1 MYNVFKRPMFKLGG
15 QADQGSGIM
24 SYVEPRQNYMFGN
37 IVQPLTPTQQ
47 TYSDI
52 VQQNPYTGYAI
63 GGRIGYQKAGPVNP
77 ITPGTLPTV
86 KSPYPTYGRE
96 QAIESMYGKEGIQNA
111 YQKEVDRYKKDILG
125 IQEQMGMLSQDP
137 DSGVFLPG
145 AEENMSKTEQ
155 GLAKLLSPEGK
166 KAFETRKLEE
176 FNKVRKQEG
185 LTSLVQKEEPKTTV
199 AGGGEEDDTRE
210 ARLKETIKTD
220 PRNEVRKEADML
232 KELLKD
238 EGLTTAENAL
248 IVAKALATPGGFN
261 AKVQAAADLALPI
274 MRQRSKLD
282 KEVVLEAYKTTKE
295 IEKAKIA
302 AGKKS
307 APQEILDESVQTQL
321 NVAKKTKDPVTGET
335 LYNGRTRD
343 QIRNQVYAAYTQ
355 KITYAQQQQAAA
367 VIEKAKENIARATE
381 EATKKGKQPDQ
392 RVIDKNKRD
401 IEISEKLLSGQ
412 LYAKGGRV
420 KKQLGGMSDET
431 VTEAGTQTSDVLVDT
446 NVEGVPEKPVQK
458 LSFEEIR
465 TRLPREIT
473 DDIVKLIASSAEAL
487 QDFSYIRT
495 QQDVNEFNV
504 KYGVNLV
511 LPQGS

>member
-24 SYVEPRQNYMFGN
+24 SHVEPRQNYMFGN
-37 IVQPLTPTQQ
+37 VAQPLTPFQN
-47 TYSDI
+47 TYTEL
-52 VQQNPYTGYAI
+52 PAYAM
-63 GGRIGYQKAGPVNP
+63 GGRIGYAQAGPVV
-77 ITPGTLPTV
+77 PGTLPTV
-86 KSPYPTYGRE
+86 KSPYPVFGRE
-96 QAIESMYGKEGIQNA
+96 QALESMYGKESIQNA

-125 IQEQMGMLSQDP
+125 IQGQMEMLSQDP
-137 DSGVFLPG
+137 ESGVFLPG
-145 AEENMSKTEQ
+145 VEENIGKTEQ

-176 FNKVRKQEG
+176 FNKIRKQEG
-185 LTSLVQKEEPKTTV
+185 LTSLVQKEEPKTNVPDDEGKIKTK
-199 AGGGEEDDTRE
+199 GYGTEEG
-210 ARLKETIKTD
+210 IKTD
-220 PRNEVRKEADML
+220 PRNEIRKEADML

-282 KEVVLEAYKTTKE
+282 KDVVLEAYKTSKE

-307 APQEILDESVQTQL
+307 AQQEILEESVQAQL

-335 LYNGRTRD
+335 LYNGKTRD
-343 QIRNQVYAAYTQ
+343 QIRNQVYGAYTQ
-355 KITYAQQQQAAA
+355 KIPYAQQQQAAA
-367 VIEKAKENIARATE
+367 VIEKAKENIAKATE
-381 EATKKGKQPDQ
+381 EAAKKGKQPDQ
-392 RVIDKNKRD
+392 RIIDKNKRD
-401 IEISEKLLSGQ
+401 IELSEKLLSGQ

-431 VTEAGTQTSDVLVDT
+431 VTETGTQTSDVLVDT

-473 DDIVKLIASSAEAL
+473 DDIVRLIASSAEAL

-495 QQDVNEFNV
+495 QQDINEFNV

>member
-1 MYNVFKRPMFKLGG
+1 MFKLGG

-24 SYVEPRQNYMFGN
+24 SHVEPRQNYMFGN
-37 IVQPLTPTQQ
+37 VAQPLTPFQN
-47 TYSDI
+47 TYTEL
-52 VQQNPYTGYAI
+52 PAYAM
-63 GGRIGYQKAGPVNP
+63 GGRIGYAQAGPVV
-77 ITPGTLPTV
+77 PGTLPTV
-86 KSPYPTYGRE
+86 KSPYPVFGRE
-96 QAIESMYGKEGIQNA
+96 QALESMYGKESIQNA
-111 YQKEVDRYKKDILG
+111 YQKEVDKYKQNILG
-125 IQEQMGMLSQDP
+125 IQNQMGTLSQDP
-137 DSGVFLPG
+137 ESGVFLPG
-145 AEENMSKTEQ
+145 AEENIAREEQ

-176 FNKVRKQEG
+176 FNKIRKQEG
-185 LTSLVQKEEPKTTV
+185 LTSLVQKEEPKTNVPDDEGKIKTK
-199 AGGGEEDDTRE
+199 GYGTEEG
-210 ARLKETIKTD
+210 IKTD
-220 PRNEVRKEADML
+220 PRNEIRKEADML

-282 KEVVLEAYKTTKE
+282 KDVVLEAYKTSKE

-302 AGKKS
+302 AGKRS
-307 APQEILDESVQTQL
+307 PTQEILEESVLTQL

-335 LYNGRTRD
+335 LYNGKTRD
-343 QIRNQVYAAYTQ
+343 QIRAQVYAAYTQ
-355 KITYAQQQQAAA
+355 KIPYAQQQQAAA
-367 VIEKAKENIARATE
+367 LKQDREDKIKALTE
-381 EATKKGKQPDQ
+381 EAAKKGKQPDQ
-392 RVIDKNKRD
+392 RVIDKFKRD
-401 IEISEKLLSGQ
+401 IEQADKLLSGQ

-420 KKQLGGMSDET
+420 KKQLGGMIDET
-431 VTEAGTQTSDVLVDT
+431 QTETDTQTSDVLVDT
-446 NVEGVPEKPVQK
+446 NVEGVPERPVQK

-473 DDIVKLIASSAEAL
+473 DDIVRLISNSAEAL

-495 QQDVNEFNV
+495 QQDVNDFNV

-511 LPQGS
+511 LPQSS

>member
-1 MYNVFKRPMFKLGG
+1 MFKLGG

-24 SYVEPRQNYMFGN
+24 SHVEPRQNYMFGS
-37 IVQPLTPTQQ
+37 VAQPLTPFQ
-47 TYSDI
+47 TAYADLPI
-52 VQQNPYTGYAI
+52 QGYAM
-63 GGRIGYQKAGPVNP
+63 GGRIGYAQAGPVM
-77 ITPGTLPTV
+77 PGTLPTV
-86 KSPYPTYGRE
+86 KSPYPVFGRE
-96 QAIESMYGKEGIQNA
+96 QALESMYGKDAIENA
-111 YQKEVDRYKKDILG
+111 YKKEVDKYKQNILG
-125 IQEQMGMLSQDP
+125 IQNQMGTLSQDP
-137 DSGVFLPG
+137 ESGVFLPG
-145 AEENMSKTEQ
+145 AEENIAREEQ
-155 GLAKLLSPEGK
+155 GLAKLLTPEGK
-166 KAFETRKLEE
+166 RSFETRKIEE
-176 FNKVRKQEG
+176 FNRLRKQEG
-185 LTSLVQKEEPKTTV
+185 LASLVQKEEPKTV
-199 AGGGEEDDTRE
+199 AAGDEDQEIKTKDYTTEEGKT
-210 ARLKETIKTD
+210 TD
-220 PRNEVRKEADML
+220 PRNAIRKEADML

-282 KEVVLEAYKTTKE
+282 KEVVLEAYKTSKE

-307 APQEILDESVQTQL
+307 AQQEILEESVQAQL

-335 LYNGRTRD
+335 LYNGKTRD
-343 QIRNQVYAAYTQ
+343 QIRNQVYSAYTQ
-355 KITYAQQQQAAA
+355 KIPYAQQQQAAA
-367 VIEKAKENIARATE
+367 LKKSREDAIARLTE
-381 EATKKGKQPDQ
+381 EAAKKGKQPDQ
-392 RVIDKNKRD
+392 RIIDKYKGE
-401 IEISEKLLSGQ
+401 IEQADKLLSGQ

-431 VTEAGTQTSDVLVDT
+431 QTETDTQTSDVLVDT
-446 NVEGVPEKPVQK
+446 NVEGVPERPVQK

-473 DDIVKLIASSAEAL
+473 DDIVRLISNSAEAL

-495 QQDVNEFNV
+495 QQDVNDFNV

-511 LPQGS
+511 LPQSS

>member
-1 MYNVFKRPMFKLGG
+1 MFKLGG

-24 SYVEPRQNYMFGN
+24 SHVEPRQNYMFGN
-37 IVQPLTPTQQ
+37 VAQPLTPFQN
-47 TYSDI
+47 TYTEL
-52 VQQNPYTGYAI
+52 PAYAM
-63 GGRIGYQKAGPVNP
+63 GGRIGYAQAGPVV
-77 ITPGTLPTV
+77 PGTLPTV
-86 KSPYPTYGRE
+86 KSPYPVFGRE
-96 QAIESMYGKEGIQNA
+96 QALESMYGKESIQNA

-176 FNKVRKQEG
+176 FNKIRKQEG
-185 LTSLVQKEEPKTTV
+185 LTSLVQKEEPKTNVPDDEGKIKTK
-199 AGGGEEDDTRE
+199 GYGTEEG
-210 ARLKETIKTD
+210 IKTD
-220 PRNEVRKEADML
+220 PRNEIRKEADML

-282 KEVVLEAYKTTKE
+282 KDVVLEAYKTSKE

-302 AGKKS
+302 AGKRS
-307 APQEILDESVQTQL
+307 PTQEILEESVLTQL

-335 LYNGRTRD
+335 LYNGKTRD
-343 QIRNQVYAAYTQ
+343 QIRAQVYAAYTQ
-355 KITYAQQQQAAA
+355 KIPYAQQQQAAA
-367 VIEKAKENIARATE
+367 LKQDREDKIKALTE
-381 EATKKGKQPDQ
+381 EAAKKGKQPDQ
-392 RVIDKNKRD
+392 RVIDKFKRD
-401 IEISEKLLSGQ
+401 IEQADKLLSGQ

-420 KKQLGGMSDET
+420 KKQLGGMIDET
-431 VTEAGTQTSDVLVDT
+431 QTETDTQTSDVLVDT
-446 NVEGVPEKPVQK
+446 NVEGVPERPVQK

-473 DDIVKLIASSAEAL
+473 DDIVRLISNSAEAL

-495 QQDVNEFNV
+495 QQDVNDFNV

-511 LPQGS
+511 LPQSS

>member
-1 MYNVFKRPMFKLGG
+1 MFKLGG

-24 SYVEPRQNYMFGN
+24 SHVEPRQNYMFGN
-37 IVQPLTPTQQ
+37 VAQPLTPFQN
-47 TYSDI
+47 TYTEL
-52 VQQNPYTGYAI
+52 PAYAM
-63 GGRIGYQKAGPVNP
+63 GGRIGYAQAGPVV
-77 ITPGTLPTV
+77 PGTLPTV
-86 KSPYPTYGRE
+86 KSPYPVFGKE
-96 QAIESMYGKEGIQNA
+96 QAIESMYGKENIQNA
-111 YQKEVDRYKKDILG
+111 YQKEVDKYKQNILG
-125 IQEQMGMLSQDP
+125 IQNQMGMLSQDP

-145 AEENMSKTEQ
+145 AEENIAREEQ

-176 FNKVRKQEG
+176 FNRIRKQEG
-185 LTSLVQKEEPKTTV
+185 LTSLVQKEEPKTNIPDDDDGKIKTK
-199 AGGGEEDDTRE
+199 GYGTEEG
-210 ARLKETIKTD
+210 IKTD
-220 PRNEVRKEADML
+220 PRNEIRKEADML

-282 KEVVLEAYKTTKE
+282 KEVVLEAYKTSKE

-335 LYNGRTRD
+335 LYNGKTRD
-343 QIRNQVYAAYTQ
+343 QIRNQVYSAYTQ
-355 KITYAQQQQAAA
+355 KIPYAQQQQAAA
-367 VIEKAKENIARATE
+367 LKKSREDAIARLTE
-381 EATKKGKQPDQ
+381 EAAKKGKQPDQ
-392 RVIDKNKRD
+392 RIIDKYKGE
-401 IEISEKLLSGQ
+401 IEQADKLLSGQ

-431 VTEAGTQTSDVLVDT
+431 VTETGTQTSDVLVDT

-473 DDIVKLIASSAEAL
+473 DDIVRLIASSAEAL

-495 QQDVNEFNV
+495 QQDINEFNV

>member
-1 MYNVFKRPMFKLGG
+1 MYNIFKRPMFKLGG

-24 SYVEPRQNYMFGN
+24 STVEPRQNYMFGN
-37 IVQPLTPTQQ
+37 VVQPLTPFQN
-47 TYSDI
+47 TYTEL
-52 VQQNPYTGYAI
+52 PAYAY
-63 GGRIGYQKAGPVNP
+63 GGRIGYAQAGPVL
-77 ITPGTLPTV
+77 PGTLPTV
-86 KSPYPTYGRE
+86 KSPYPIYGRE
-96 QAIESMYGKEGIQNA
+96 QALESMYGKDAIENA
-111 YQKEVDRYKKDILG
+111 YKKEVDKYKQNILG
-125 IQEQMGMLSQDP
+125 IQNQMGTLSQDP
-137 DSGVFLPG
+137 ESGVFLPG
-145 AEENMSKTEQ
+145 AEENIAREEQ

-185 LTSLVQKEEPKTTV
+185 LTSLVQKEEPKTNV
-199 AGGGEEDDTRE
+199 PDEDGEIKTKGYGTEE
-210 ARLKETIKTD
+210 GKKTD

-302 AGKKS
+302 AGKRS
-307 APQEILDESVQTQL
+307 PTQEILEESVQTQL

-355 KITYAQQQQAAA
+355 KITYTQQQQAAA

-431 VTEAGTQTSDVLVDT
+431 ETDTQTSDVLVDT

-473 DDIVKLIASSAEAL
+473 DDIVRLIASSAEAL

>member
-1 MYNVFKRPMFKLGG
+1 MYNVFKRPMFKMGG

-24 SYVEPRQNYMFGN
+24 SHVEPRQNYMFGS
-37 IVQPLTPTQQ
+37 IAQPLTPFQ
-47 TYSDI
+47 TAYADLPI
-52 VQQNPYTGYAI
+52 QGYAM
-63 GGRIGYQKAGPVNP
+63 GGRIGYAQAGPVL
-77 ITPGTLPTV
+77 PGTLPTV
-86 KSPYPTYGRE
+86 KSAYPTYGRE
-96 QAIESMYGKEGIQNA
+96 QLIESMYGKENIQNA
-111 YQKEVDRYKKDILG
+111 YQREIDRYKQN
-125 IQEQMGMLSQDP
+125 IQNLQGRSGMLSQDP
-137 DSGVFLPG
+137 ESGVFLPG
-145 AEENMSKTEQ
+145 IEENISREEQ

-166 KAFETRKLEE
+166 KSFETRKLEE
-176 FNKVRKQEG
+176 LNRLRKQEG

-199 AGGGEEDDTRE
+199 TGDGEEDDTRK
-210 ARLKETIKTD
+210 ATLKETIKTD
-220 PRNEVRKEADML
+220 PRNEIRKEADML

-307 APQEILDESVQTQL
+307 PTQEILEESVQTQL

-335 LYNGRTRD
+335 LYNGKTRD
-343 QIRNQVYAAYTQ
+343 QIRAQVYAAYTQ
-355 KITYAQQQQAAA
+355 KIPYAQQQQAAA
-367 VIEKAKENIARATE
+367 LKQDREDKIRTLTE
-381 EATKKGKQPDQ
+381 EAAKKGKQPDQ
-392 RVIDKNKRD
+392 RVIDKYKRD
-401 IEISEKLLSGQ
+401 IEQANKLLSGE
-412 LYAKGGRV
+412 LYAEGGRV
-420 KKQLGGMSDET
+420 KKQLGGMSNET
-431 VTEAGTQTSDVLVDT
+431 ETDTQTSDVLVDT

-465 TRLPREIT
+465 TRLPKEIT
-473 DDIVKLIASSAEAL
+473 DDIVRLIANSAEAL

-511 LPQGS
+511 LPQSS

>member
-111 YQKEVDRYKKDILG
+111 YQNEIEKYKQNIKNL
-125 IQEQMGMLSQDP
+125 QNRSGMLSEDP
-137 DSGVFLPG
+137 ESGVFIPNIE
-145 AEENMSKTEQ
+145 ADISRIES
-155 GLAKLLSPEGK
+155 GLATLQTPEGK
-166 KAFETRKLEE
+166 RAFEAKKIAEL
-176 FNKVRKQEG
+176 NKTRKQEG

-248 IVAKALATPGGFN
+248 IIAKALATPGGFN

-355 KITYAQQQQAAA
+355 KITYTQQQQAAA

>member
-1 MYNVFKRPMFKLGG
+1 MYNVFKRPMFKMGG

-24 SYVEPRQNYMFGN
+24 SHVEPRQNYMFGS
-37 IVQPLTPTQQ
+37 IAQPLTPFQ
-47 TYSDI
+47 TAYADLPI
-52 VQQNPYTGYAI
+52 QGYAM
-63 GGRIGYQKAGPVNP
+63 GGRIGYAQAGPVM
-77 ITPGTLPTV
+77 PGTLPTV
-86 KSPYPTYGRE
+86 KSAYPTYGRE
-96 QAIESMYGKEGIQNA
+96 QLIESMYGKENIQNA
-111 YQKEVDRYKKDILG
+111 YQREIDRYKQN
-125 IQEQMGMLSQDP
+125 IQNLQGRSGMLSQDP
-137 DSGVFLPG
+137 ESGVFLPG
-145 AEENMSKTEQ
+145 IEENISREEQ

-166 KAFETRKLEE
+166 KSFETRKLEE
-176 FNKVRKQEG
+176 LNRLRKQEG

-199 AGGGEEDDTRE
+199 TGDEEEDDTRK
-210 ARLKETIKTD
+210 ATLKETIKTD
-220 PRNEVRKEADML
+220 PRNEIRKEADML

-282 KEVVLEAYKTTKE
+282 RDVVLEAYKTSKE
-295 IEKAKIA
+295 MEKAKIA

-307 APQEILDESVQTQL
+307 AQQEILEESVQAQL

-335 LYNGRTRD
+335 LYNGKTRD
-343 QIRNQVYAAYTQ
+343 QIRNQVYSAYTQ
-355 KITYAQQQQAAA
+355 KIPYAQQQQAAA
-367 VIEKAKENIARATE
+367 LKKSREDAIARLTE
-381 EATKKGKQPDQ
+381 EAAKKGKLPDQ
-392 RVIDKNKRD
+392 KIIDKYKGE
-401 IEISEKLLSGQ
+401 IEQADKLLSGQ

-420 KKQLGGMSDET
+420 KKQLGGMSNET
-431 VTEAGTQTSDVLVDT
+431 ETDTQTSDVLVDT

-465 TRLPREIT
+465 TRLPKEIT
-473 DDIVKLIASSAEAL
+473 DDIVRLIASSAEAL

-495 QQDVNEFNV
+495 QQDINEFNV

-511 LPQGS
+511 LPQSS

>member
-1 MYNVFKRPMFKLGG
+1 VYNVFKRPMFKMGG

-24 SYVEPRQNYMFGN
+24 SHVEPRQNYMFGS
-37 IVQPLTPTQQ
+37 IAQPLTPFQ
-47 TYSDI
+47 TAYADLPI
-52 VQQNPYTGYAI
+52 QGYAM
-63 GGRIGYQKAGPVNP
+63 GGRIGYAQAGPVM
-77 ITPGTLPTV
+77 PGTLPTV
-86 KSPYPTYGRE
+86 KSAYPTYGRE
-96 QAIESMYGKEGIQNA
+96 QLIESMYGKENIQNA
-111 YQKEVDRYKKDILG
+111 YQREIDRYKQN
-125 IQEQMGMLSQDP
+125 IQNLQGRSGMLSQDP
-137 DSGVFLPG
+137 ESGVFLPG
-145 AEENMSKTEQ
+145 IEENISREEQ

-166 KAFETRKLEE
+166 KSFETRKLEE
-176 FNKVRKQEG
+176 LNRLRKQEG

-199 AGGGEEDDTRE
+199 TGDEEEDDTRK
-210 ARLKETIKTD
+210 ATLKETIKTD
-220 PRNEVRKEADML
+220 PRNEIRKEADML

-282 KEVVLEAYKTTKE
+282 RDVVLEAYKTSKE
-295 IEKAKIA
+295 MEKAKIA

-307 APQEILDESVQTQL
+307 AQQEILEESVQAQL

-335 LYNGRTRD
+335 LYNGKTRD
-343 QIRNQVYAAYTQ
+343 QIRNQVYSAYTQ
-355 KITYAQQQQAAA
+355 KIPYAQQQQAAA
-367 VIEKAKENIARATE
+367 LKKSREDAIARLTE
-381 EATKKGKQPDQ
+381 EAAKKGKLPDQ
-392 RVIDKNKRD
+392 KIIDKYKGE
-401 IEISEKLLSGQ
+401 IEQADKLLSGQ

-420 KKQLGGMSDET
+420 KKQLGGMSNET
-431 VTEAGTQTSDVLVDT
+431 ETDTQTSDVLVDT

-465 TRLPREIT
+465 TRLPKEIT
-473 DDIVKLIASSAEAL
+473 DDIVRLIASSAEAL

-495 QQDVNEFNV
+495 QQDINEFNV

-511 LPQGS
+511 LPQSS

>member
-1 MYNVFKRPMFKLGG
+1 MFKLGG

-24 SYVEPRQNYMFGN
+24 SHVEPRQNYMFGN
-37 IVQPLTPTQQ
+37 VAQPLTPFQN
-47 TYSDI
+47 TYTEL
-52 VQQNPYTGYAI
+52 PAYAM
-63 GGRIGYQKAGPVNP
+63 GGRIGYAQAGSVV
-77 ITPGTLPTV
+77 PGTLPTV
-86 KSPYPTYGRE
+86 KSPYPVFGRE
-96 QAIESMYGKEGIQNA
+96 QALESMYGKESIQNA
-111 YQKEVDRYKKDILG
+111 YQKEVDKYKQNILG
-125 IQEQMGMLSQDP
+125 IQNQMGTLSQDP
-137 DSGVFLPG
+137 ESGVFLPG
-145 AEENMSKTEQ
+145 AEENIAREEQ

-176 FNKVRKQEG
+176 FNKIRKQEG
-185 LTSLVQKEEPKTTV
+185 LTSLVQKEEPKTNVPDDEGKIKTK
-199 AGGGEEDDTRE
+199 GYGTEEG
-210 ARLKETIKTD
+210 IKTD
-220 PRNEVRKEADML
+220 PRNEIRKEADML

-282 KEVVLEAYKTTKE
+282 KDVVLEAYKTSKE

-302 AGKKS
+302 AGKRS
-307 APQEILDESVQTQL
+307 PTQEILEESVLTQL

-335 LYNGRTRD
+335 LYNGKTRD
-343 QIRNQVYAAYTQ
+343 QIRAQVYAAYTQ
-355 KITYAQQQQAAA
+355 KIPYAQQQQAAA
-367 VIEKAKENIARATE
+367 LKQDREDKIKALTE
-381 EATKKGKQPDQ
+381 EAAKKGKQPDQ
-392 RVIDKNKRD
+392 RVIDKFKRD
-401 IEISEKLLSGQ
+401 IEQADKLLSGQ

-420 KKQLGGMSDET
+420 KKQLGGMIDET
-431 VTEAGTQTSDVLVDT
+431 QTETDTQTSDVLVDT
-446 NVEGVPEKPVQK
+446 NVEGVPERPVQK

-473 DDIVKLIASSAEAL
+473 DDIVRLISNSAEAL

-495 QQDVNEFNV
+495 QQDVNDFNV

-511 LPQGS
+511 LPQSS

>member
-1 MYNVFKRPMFKLGG
+1 MYNIFKRPMFKLGG

-24 SYVEPRQNYMFGN
+24 STVEPRQNYMFGN
-37 IVQPLTPTQQ
+37 VVQPLTPFQN
-47 TYSDI
+47 TYTEL
-52 VQQNPYTGYAI
+52 PAYAY
-63 GGRIGYQKAGPVNP
+63 GGRIGYAQAGPVL
-77 ITPGTLPTV
+77 PGTLPTV
-86 KSPYPTYGRE
+86 KSPYPIYGRE
-96 QAIESMYGKEGIQNA
+96 QALESMYGKDAIENA
-111 YQKEVDRYKKDILG
+111 YKKEVDKYKQNILG
-125 IQEQMGMLSQDP
+125 IQNQMGTLSQDP
-137 DSGVFLPG
+137 ESGVFLPG
-145 AEENMSKTEQ
+145 AEENIAREEQ

-185 LTSLVQKEEPKTTV
+185 LTSLVQKEEPKTNV
-199 AGGGEEDDTRE
+199 PDEDGEIKTKGYGTEE
-210 ARLKETIKTD
+210 GKKTD

-302 AGKKS
+302 AGKRS
-307 APQEILDESVQTQL
+307 PTQEILEESVQTQL

-355 KITYAQQQQAAA
+355 KITYAEQQKAAA
-367 VIEKAKENIARATE
+367 IIEKAKENIARVTE

-431 VTEAGTQTSDVLVDT
+431 ETDTQTSDVLVDT

-473 DDIVKLIASSAEAL
+473 DDIVRLIASSAEAL

>member
-1 MYNVFKRPMFKLGG
+1 MFKLGG

-24 SYVEPRQNYMFGN
+24 SHVEPRQNYMFGS
-37 IVQPLTPTQQ
+37 IAQPLTPFQ
-47 TYSDI
+47 TAYADLP
-52 VQQNPYTGYAI
+52 VQGYAY
-63 GGRIGYQKAGPVNP
+63 GGRIGYAQAGPVM
-77 ITPGTLPTV
+77 PGTLPTV
-86 KSPYPTYGRE
+86 KSPYPIYGRE
-96 QAIESMYGKEGIQNA
+96 QALESMYGKDAIENA
-111 YQKEVDRYKKDILG
+111 YKKEVDKYKQNILG
-125 IQEQMGMLSQDP
+125 IQNQMGTLSQDP
-137 DSGVFLPG
+137 ESGVFLPG
-145 AEENMSKTEQ
+145 AEENIAREEQ
-155 GLAKLLSPEGK
+155 GLAKLLTPEGK
-166 KAFETRKLEE
+166 RSFETRKLEE
-176 FNKVRKQEG
+176 FNRLRKQEG
-185 LTSLVQKEEPKTTV
+185 LASLVQKEESKTV
-199 AGGGEEDDTRE
+199 AAGGGEEDGTRE
-210 ARLKETIKTD
+210 ATLKETIKTE

-307 APQEILDESVQTQL
+307 AQQEILEESVQAQL

-335 LYNGRTRD
+335 LYNGKTRD
-343 QIRNQVYAAYTQ
+343 QIRNQVYSAYTQ
-355 KITYAQQQQAAA
+355 KIPYAQQQQAAA
-367 VIEKAKENIARATE
+367 LKKSREDAIARLTE
-381 EATKKGKQPDQ
+381 EAAKKGKQPDQ
-392 RVIDKNKRD
+392 RIIDKYKGE
-401 IEISEKLLSGQ
+401 IEQADKLLSGQ

-431 VTEAGTQTSDVLVDT
+431 QTDTQTSDVLVDT
-446 NVEGVPEKPVQK
+446 NVEGVPERPVQK

-473 DDIVKLIASSAEAL
+473 DDIVRLISNSAEAL

-495 QQDVNEFNV
+495 QQDVNDFNV

-511 LPQGS
+511 LPQSS

>member
-15 QADQGSGIM
+15 QANQGSGIM
-24 SYVEPRQNYMFGN
+24 SHVEPRQNYMFGN
-37 IVQPLTPTQQ
+37 VAQPLTPFQD
-47 TYSDI
+47 TYTEL
-52 VQQNPYTGYAI
+52 PAYAY
-63 GGRIGYQKAGPVNP
+63 GGRIGYAQAGPVV
-77 ITPGTLPTV
+77 PGTLPTV
-86 KSPYPTYGRE
+86 KSAYPTYGRE

-111 YQKEVDRYKKDILG
+111 YQKEVDKYKQNILG
-125 IQEQMGMLSQDP
+125 IQNQMGMLSQDP
-137 DSGVFLPG
+137 ESGVFLPG
-145 AEENMSKTEQ
+145 VEENIAREEQ

-185 LTSLVQKEEPKTTV
+185 LTSLVQKEEPKTNV
-199 AGGGEEDDTRE
+199 PDEDGEIKTKGYGTEE
-210 ARLKETIKTD
+210 GKKTD

-302 AGKKS
+302 AGKRS
-307 APQEILDESVQTQL
+307 PTQEILEESVQTQL

-335 LYNGRTRD
+335 LYNGKTKD
-343 QIRNQVYAAYTQ
+343 QIRNQVYSAYTQ
-355 KITYAQQQQAAA
+355 KIPYAQQQQAAA
-367 VIEKAKENIARATE
+367 LKKSREDAIARLTE
-381 EATKKGKQPDQ
+381 EAAKKGKQPDQ
-392 RVIDKNKRD
+392 RIIDKYKGE
-401 IEISEKLLSGQ
+401 IEQADKLLSGQ

-431 VTEAGTQTSDVLVDT
+431 VTETDTQTSNVLVDT

-473 DDIVKLIASSAEAL
+473 DDIVRLIASSAEAL

-495 QQDVNEFNV
+495 QQDINEFNV

>member
-24 SYVEPRQNYMFGN
+24 SHVEPRQNYMFGS
-37 IVQPLTPTQQ
+37 IAQPLTPFQ
-47 TYSDI
+47 TAYADLPI
-52 VQQNPYTGYAI
+52 QGYAM
-63 GGRIGYQKAGPVNP
+63 GGRIGYAQAGPVL
-77 ITPGTLPTV
+77 PGTLPTV
-86 KSPYPTYGRE
+86 KSAYPTYGRE
-96 QAIESMYGKEGIQNA
+96 QALESMYGKDAIENA
-111 YQKEVDRYKKDILG
+111 YKKEVDKYKQNILG
-125 IQEQMGMLSQDP
+125 IQNQMGTLSQDP
-137 DSGVFLPG
+137 ESGVFLPG
-145 AEENMSKTEQ
+145 VEENIAREEQ

-176 FNKVRKQEG
+176 FNKVRKKEG
-185 LTSLVQKEEPKTTV
+185 LTSLVQKEEPKTNV
-199 AGGGEEDDTRE
+199 PDEDGEIKTKGYGTEE
-210 ARLKETIKTD
+210 GKKTD

-302 AGKKS
+302 AGKRS
-307 APQEILDESVQTQL
+307 PTQEILEESVQTQL

-355 KITYAQQQQAAA
+355 KITYAEQQKAAA
-367 VIEKAKENIARATE
+367 IIEKAKENIARVTE
-381 EATKKGKQPDQ
+381 EAAKKGKQPDQ
-392 RVIDKNKRD
+392 RVIDKFKRD

-420 KKQLGGMSDET
+420 KKQLGGMSNET
-431 VTEAGTQTSDVLVDT
+431 ETDTQTSDVLVDT

-465 TRLPREIT
+465 TRLPKEIT
-473 DDIVKLIASSAEAL
+473 DDIVRLISNSAEAL

-495 QQDVNEFNV
+495 QQDVNDFNV

-511 LPQGS
+511 LPQSS

>member
-24 SYVEPRQNYMFGN
+24 SHVEPRQNYMFGS
-37 IVQPLTPTQQ
+37 VAQPLTPFQ
-47 TYSDI
+47 TAYADLPI
-52 VQQNPYTGYAI
+52 QGYAY
-63 GGRIGYQKAGPVNP
+63 GGRIGYAQAGPVM
-77 ITPGTLPTV
+77 PGTLPTV
-86 KSPYPTYGRE
+86 KSPYPIYGRE
-96 QAIESMYGKEGIQNA
+96 QALESMYGKDAIENA
-111 YQKEVDRYKKDILG
+111 YKKEVDKYKQNILG
-125 IQEQMGMLSQDP
+125 IQSQMGTLSQDP
-137 DSGVFLPG
+137 ESGVFLPG
-145 AEENMSKTEQ
+145 AEENIAREEQ
-155 GLAKLLSPEGK
+155 GLAKLLTPEGK
-166 KAFETRKLEE
+166 RSFETRKLEE
-176 FNKVRKQEG
+176 FNRLRKQEG
-185 LTSLVQKEEPKTTV
+185 LASLVQKEEPKTTA

-210 ARLKETIKTD
+210 ATLKETIKTD
-220 PRNEVRKEADML
+220 PRNEIRKEADML

-282 KEVVLEAYKTTKE
+282 RDLVLEAYKTSKE

-307 APQEILDESVQTQL
+307 PTQEILEESVQTQL

-335 LYNGRTRD
+335 LYNGKTRD
-343 QIRNQVYAAYTQ
+343 QIRAQVYAAYTQ
-355 KITYAQQQQAAA
+355 KIPYAQQQQAAA
-367 VIEKAKENIARATE
+367 LKQDREDKIKALTE
-381 EATKKGKQPDQ
+381 EAAKKGKQPDQ
-392 RVIDKNKRD
+392 RVIDKFKRD
-401 IEISEKLLSGQ
+401 IEQADKLLSGQ

-420 KKQLGGMSDET
+420 KKQLGGMSNET
-431 VTEAGTQTSDVLVDT
+431 ETDTQTSDVLVDT

-465 TRLPREIT
+465 TRLPKEIT
-473 DDIVKLIASSAEAL
+473 DDIVRLIANSAEAL

-511 LPQGS
+511 LPQSS

>member
-1 MYNVFKRPMFKLGG
+1 MFKLGG

-24 SYVEPRQNYMFGN
+24 SHVEPRQNYMFGS
-37 IVQPLTPTQQ
+37 VAQPLTPFQ
-47 TYSDI
+47 TAYADLPI
-52 VQQNPYTGYAI
+52 QGYAM
-63 GGRIGYQKAGPVNP
+63 GGRIGYAQAGPVM
-77 ITPGTLPTV
+77 PGTLPTV
-86 KSPYPTYGRE
+86 KSPYPVFGRE
-96 QAIESMYGKEGIQNA
+96 QALESMYGKDAIENA
-111 YQKEVDRYKKDILG
+111 YKKEVDKYKQNILG
-125 IQEQMGMLSQDP
+125 IQNQMGTLSQDP
-137 DSGVFLPG
+137 ESGVFLPG
-145 AEENMSKTEQ
+145 AEENIAREEQ

-176 FNKVRKQEG
+176 FNKIRKQEG
-185 LTSLVQKEEPKTTV
+185 LTSLVQKEEPKTNVPDDEGKIKTK
-199 AGGGEEDDTRE
+199 GYGTEEG
-210 ARLKETIKTD
+210 IKTD
-220 PRNEVRKEADML
+220 PRNEIRKEADML

-282 KEVVLEAYKTTKE
+282 KDVVLEAYKTSKE

-302 AGKKS
+302 AGKRS
-307 APQEILDESVQTQL
+307 PTQEILEESVLTQL

-335 LYNGRTRD
+335 LYNGKTRD
-343 QIRNQVYAAYTQ
+343 QIRAQVYAAYTQ
-355 KITYAQQQQAAA
+355 KIPYAQQQQAAA
-367 VIEKAKENIARATE
+367 LKQDREDKIKALTE
-381 EATKKGKQPDQ
+381 EAAKKGKQPDQ
-392 RVIDKNKRD
+392 RVIDKFKRD
-401 IEISEKLLSGQ
+401 IEQADKLLSGQ

-420 KKQLGGMSDET
+420 KKQLGGMIDET
-431 VTEAGTQTSDVLVDT
+431 QTETDTQTSDVLVDT
-446 NVEGVPEKPVQK
+446 NVEGVPERPVQK

-473 DDIVKLIASSAEAL
+473 DDIVRLISNSAEAL

-495 QQDVNEFNV
+495 QQDVNDFNV

-511 LPQGS
+511 LPQSS

>member
-77 ITPGTLPTV
+77 VIPGTLPTV

-248 IVAKALATPGGFN
+248 IIAKALATPGGFN

-355 KITYAQQQQAAA
+355 KITYTQQQQAAA

>member
-24 SYVEPRQNYMFGN
+24 SHVEPRQNYMFGS
-37 IVQPLTPTQQ
+37 IAQPLTPFQ
-47 TYSDI
+47 TAYADLPI
-52 VQQNPYTGYAI
+52 QGYAY
-63 GGRIGYQKAGPVNP
+63 GGRIGYAQAGPVM
-77 ITPGTLPTV
+77 PGTLPTV
-86 KSPYPTYGRE
+86 KSPYPTYGRQE
-96 QAIESMYGKEGIQNA
+96 ALESMYGKEAIQNA
-111 YQKEVDRYKKDILG
+111 YQKEVDKYKQNILG
-125 IQEQMGMLSQDP
+125 IQSQMGTLSQDP
-137 DSGVFLPG
+137 ESGVFLPG
-145 AEENMSKTEQ
+145 AEENIAREEQ
-155 GLAKLLSPEGK
+155 GLAKLLTPEGK
-166 KAFETRKLEE
+166 RSFETRKLEE
-176 FNKVRKQEG
+176 FNRLRKQEG
-185 LTSLVQKEEPKTTV
+185 LASLVQKEEPKTTTT
-199 AGGGEEDDTRE
+199 GGGEEDGTRE
-210 ARLKETIKTD
+210 ATLKETIKTE
-220 PRNEVRKEADML
+220 PRNEIRKEADML

-282 KEVVLEAYKTTKE
+282 KDVVLEAYKTTKE

-307 APQEILDESVQTQL
+307 AQQEILEESVQAQL

-335 LYNGRTRD
+335 LYNGKTRD
-343 QIRNQVYAAYTQ
+343 QIRNQVYSAYTQ
-355 KITYAQQQQAAA
+355 KIPYAQQQQAAA
-367 VIEKAKENIARATE
+367 LKKSREDAIARLTE
-381 EATKKGKQPDQ
+381 EAAKKGKQPDQ
-392 RVIDKNKRD
+392 RIIDKYKGE
-401 IEISEKLLSGQ
+401 IEQADKLLSGQ

-420 KKQLGGMSDET
+420 KKQLGGMIDET
-431 VTEAGTQTSDVLVDT
+431 QTDTQTSDVLVDT
-446 NVEGVPEKPVQK
+446 NVEGVPERPVQK

-473 DDIVKLIASSAEAL
+473 DDIVRLISNSAEAL

-495 QQDVNEFNV
+495 QQDVNDFNV

-511 LPQGS
+511 LPQSS